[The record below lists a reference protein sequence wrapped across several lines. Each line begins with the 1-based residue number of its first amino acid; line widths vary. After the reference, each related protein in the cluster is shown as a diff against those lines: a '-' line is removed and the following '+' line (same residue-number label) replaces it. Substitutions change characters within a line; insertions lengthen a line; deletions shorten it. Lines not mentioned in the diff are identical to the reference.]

1 MFPAKVTLQLTKKLH
16 LISVIPLL
24 VPLTINTVFMKTT
37 TTGDI
42 RSLHDL
48 YVCHRALAV
57 FGEHY
62 SAAHLINALV
72 DASLVALQR
81 NQPEQG
87 NNLITPQL
95 IPVSLSNPL
104 ESIESIHAIEAP
116 LPPTNIY
123 AMVVKLHEKI
133 FQQGSF
139 TSC

>member
-1 MFPAKVTLQLTKKLH
+1 MFPAKVNFTTDKKLH

-42 RSLHDL
+42 RSMHDL
-48 YVCHRALAV
+48 CVCHRALTV
-57 FGEHY
+57 LEEHY

-72 DASLVALQR
+72 DASLVTLQR

-87 NNLITPQL
+87 NSLIMPQL
-95 IPVSLSNPL
+95 ISVSLSNHL

-123 AMVVKLHEKI
+123 TMVVKLHEKL

-139 TSC
+139 TGC